1 VRAEERLANDPTS
14 ELWGEHRARYR
25 FAAQFIGGDVL
36 LDVACGSGFGLQMLA
51 DGGGA
56 PIGLDYDAAAL
67 RAIRCAQPESKLRDL
82 LLQHFSSVR
91 LFGQRPSRA
100 YRYVPF
106 LMLQPEHDLS
116 ALVWK
121 TLVRLPFGVKNRVA
135 LAVSGRP
142 FYPGEDDYEFDEEAT
157 HNAHALVA
165 VAR

>member
-1 VRAEERLANDPTS
+1 MVSELRRVLKPGGCLVLSTPNRAFGPPERHTANRFHIREFTAEE
-14 ELWGEHRARYR
+14 
-25 FAAQFIGGDVL
+25 
-36 LDVACGSGFGLQMLA
+36 
-51 DGGGA
+51 
-56 PIGLDYDAAAL
+56 
-67 RAIRCAQPESKLRDL
+67 LRDL